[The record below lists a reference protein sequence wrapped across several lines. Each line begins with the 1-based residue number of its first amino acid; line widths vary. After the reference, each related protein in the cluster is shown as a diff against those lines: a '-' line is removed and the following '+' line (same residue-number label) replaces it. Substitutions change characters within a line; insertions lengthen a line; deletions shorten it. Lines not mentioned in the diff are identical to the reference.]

1 MNLLTRS
8 SLRYLDAHRWQFGL
22 AILGVALGVAVV
34 VSVDLANASAQRA
47 FEISSDIVT
56 GRTTH
61 QVVGGP
67 SGVPEGF
74 YVRLRTELGV
84 RRIAPVIEGYVSFPG
99 SAGAGDAG
107 DTRDA
112 DNSIARRPLRL
123 LGLDPFS
130 EAPFRAGLGLGPLQL
145 DLAEFFTRPGAVLL
159 LEDTASSLG
168 AQTGDEFEVLVGGR
182 RQTLHIAGVLTP
194 ASRSDGEAAADL
206 LVSDVATAQEVLGM
220 LGSLT
225 RIDLIFDESEEGD
238 LLRQRVRRALPP
250 GTELVAAAARTET
263 TRQMTRAFRVNLN
276 ALSLLALLCGVFL
289 VYNTMSFSVV
299 QRRPLIGTLRA
310 LGVTRREVFGRVLAE
325 ALVVGLLGTALGLVG
340 GIAIGR
346 LLVGLVTQTINDL
359 YFAVS
364 VRQLALD
371 PLSLA
376 KGAALGVAGALLAS
390 LPSALEATGAPPRA
404 VLLRSH
410 LEARARRRALPS
422 AFAGLTLLLA
432 GVGLLAFSGRDL
444 LLSFAA
450 LFFIIFGFA
459 LLTPVAVVA
468 GMAAAA
474 APMGWVLGPLG
485 RIATRGVTASLSRSS
500 VAIAALM
507 MAISV
512 VIGVGVMI
520 DSFRGTVTRWLGAVL
535 VADLYVAPLA
545 AGTAPVAFDLD
556 TATRARLGAIDG
568 IERIS
573 TVRGVDIP
581 TADGGRT
588 RLMVFDIDARGESGF
603 QFASGDA
610 PAIWAAFRHGDT
622 VLVTEP
628 YAFRHEVE
636 AGSTVELLTDAGQR
650 AFTIAGV
657 YYNYASEEGLVAID
671 RVTYERHWE
680 DRSISGF
687 SVYLDEGHDLGA
699 ASAAI
704 RTALGG
710 RDVVIQSNRA
720 LRQSALEVFDRTFLI
735 TGVLRLLVT
744 LVAVIGVFSA
754 LMSLQLERAREIGV
768 LRALGLTPRE
778 VWLVSASQSGLM
790 GLVAGAL
797 ALPVGLSLAAI
808 MIFVINRRS
817 FGWTLQMEAAPEIL
831 LQAFLLALVAS
842 VIAGLYPAFQ
852 MSKTHPAIALR
863 EE

>member
-1 MNLLTRS
+1 MNLLTRA

-22 AILGVALGVAVV
+22 SILGVALGVAVV

-47 FEISSDIVT
+47 FEISSDTVT

-67 SGVPEGF
+67 GGVPEAF
-74 YVRLRTELGV
+74 YGHLRRELGL
-84 RRIAPVIEGYVSFPG
+84 RRVAPIIEGYVSLPG
-99 SAGAGDAG
+99 N
-107 DTRDA
+107 A
-112 DNSIARRPLRL
+112 DGNDFRPRRPLRL

-130 EAPFRAGLGLGPLQL
+130 EAPFRAGLGLGPAQL
-145 DLAEFFTRPGAVLL
+145 DLSAFLTRPGAVLL
-159 LEDTASSLG
+159 VVDTASSIG
-168 AQTGDEFEVLVGGR
+168 IKVGDDFEVQVGGR
-182 RQTLHIAGVLTP
+182 RRTLHLTGVLSP
-194 ASRSDGEAAADL
+194 ASSSDREAAADL
-206 LVSDVATAQEVLGM
+206 VVSDVSTAQEILGRS
-220 LGSLT
+220 GRIT
-225 RIDLIFDESEEGD
+225 RIDLIFDESAEGIA
-238 LLRQRVRRALPP
+238 LRDRVRGALPA

-263 TRQMTRAFRVNLN
+263 TRQMTRAFRLNLT

-310 LGVTRREVFGRVLAE
+310 IGVTRREIFGRIMAE
-325 ALVVGLLGTALGLVG
+325 ALTIGVAGTALGLVG
-340 GIAIGR
+340 GVAIGR
-346 LLVGLVTQTINDL
+346 SLVGLVTQTMNDL
-359 YFAVS
+359 YFVVS
-364 VRQLALD
+364 VRELALD
-371 PLSLA
+371 PAALA
-376 KGAALGVAGALLAS
+376 KGAVLGVAGALLAS
-390 LPSALEATGAPPRA
+390 LPAALEATGAPPRA

-422 AFAGLTLLLA
+422 AAVGIALLLTGA
-432 GVGLLAFSGRDL
+432 GLLALSGRNL
-444 LLSFAA
+444 VLSFAA
-450 LFFIIFGFA
+450 LFLVILGFA
-459 LLTPVAVVA
+459 LLTPATVVASMRVAVV
-468 GMAAAA
+468 
-474 APMGWVLGPLG
+474 PMSWVLGPLG
-485 RIATRGVTASLSRSS
+485 RIATRGVTASLSRSA

-535 VADLYVAPLA
+535 VADLYVAPPA
-545 AGTAPVAFDLD
+545 AGATPGFLDLD
-556 TATRARLGAIDG
+556 ASTRARIEAIEG
-568 IERIS
+568 VQRVS
-573 TVRGVDIP
+573 TLRSVDLP

-588 RLMVFDIDARGESGF
+588 RLMVFDIDGRGEGGF
-603 QFASGDA
+603 QFTSGD
-610 PAIWAAFRHGDT
+610 PTAIWAAFRGGDA
-622 VLVTEP
+622 VMVTEP
-628 YAFRHEVE
+628 YAFRHDLG
-636 AGSTVELLTDAGQR
+636 AGSTVELLTDAGTR
-650 AFTIAGV
+650 DFTVAGV

-671 RVTYERHWE
+671 RGTYERHWD

-687 SVYLDEGHDLGA
+687 SVYLAEGNDLGA
-699 ASAAI
+699 ASSAL
-704 RTALGG
+704 RTVLGE
-710 RDVVIQSNRA
+710 REVVIQSNRA

-744 LVAVIGVFSA
+744 LVAVIGVLSA

-778 VWLVSASQSGLM
+778 VWLVSTSQSGLM
-790 GLVAGAL
+790 GLVSGAM
-797 ALPVGLSLAAI
+797 AIPVGLCLAAI

-842 VIAGLYPAFQ
+842 VVAGLYPAFR
-852 MSKTHPAIALR
+852 MSTTRPAVALR